1 MMKGSTNTQQGSGS
15 SNGSPFGLMK
25 AAMGYMIPG
34 IGGDRTYGGM
44 GDRSYSSMG
53 TKGSNPWA
61 NFSMPQSQQ
70 SVTAQPVNYQQTP
83 AYNQQ
88 PMAPSYGQQSVAPS
102 DAILQFLRSSYASGG
117 AAKGSNLEDDIEAA
131 LRIARMIGE
140 LTKKL

>member
-1 MMKGSTNTQQGSGS
+1 MMKGSTNTQQGTGS
-15 SNGSPFGLMK
+15 SGGSPVGLMK
-25 AAMGYMIPG
+25 AAMGYMLPG
-34 IGGDRTYGGM
+34 MG
-44 GDRSYSSMG
+44 GDRSYGGSG

-61 NFSMPQSQQ
+61 NFSMPQVQQ

-102 DAILQFLRSSYASGG
+102 DAILQFLRSNYASGG

-131 LRIARMIGE
+131 IRIARMIGE